1 MIKNKSNQF
10 KNLKMNLNEFR
21 EDEIRIKG
29 VNFNP
34 SYSLYRAAANYIDF
48 KKKAKDRIEDA
59 IESEKPIF
67 CVIPINSIKYF
78 ANFANKS
85 FLESLRR
92 AASLSVN
99 ESAVLL
105 FIPSKKE
112 LVVAPYQTFFVHA
125 PIDKDFVEFPADL
138 VPLYIYKYFIGET
151 KFYSYIYTGTI
162 EPEFITKDITREEIG
177 DFGDMVDY
185 NFISTHHFLGSN
197 KISIINHLKSL
208 IDITVEDHLLNNA
221 LAELY
226 NNTKTAII
234 NEPKTL
240 IIYQKRD
247 GYGCGLIKSKEEYD
261 NKEFKKTI

>member
-1 MIKNKSNQF
+1 
-10 KNLKMNLNEFR
+10 MNLNELK

-29 VNFNP
+29 VNFDP
-34 SYSLYRAAANYIDF
+34 SCSLYRLADNYIAL
-48 KKKAKDRIEDA
+48 KKKAKDRIENA

-67 CVIPINSIKYF
+67 CIIPIHFIKLFAYF
-78 ANFANKS
+78 ANKR

-99 ESAVLL
+99 ECAALL

-112 LVVAPYQTFFVHA
+112 LVVVPYHSFINHTA
-125 PIDKDFVEFPADL
+125 IEKDFIEFPVDL
-138 VPLYIYKYFIGET
+138 VPLYVYKYFIGET
-151 KFYSYIYTGTI
+151 KFHSYIYTGTV
-162 EPEFITKDITREEIG
+162 EPEFISQDITRDEIG

-185 NFISTHHFLGSN
+185 NFIATHYFLGSN

-208 IDITVEDHLLNNA
+208 IDITMEDHLLNNA
-221 LAELY
+221 LVELY
-226 NNTKTAII
+226 TAAKTAII

-240 IIYQKRD
+240 QIFQERD
-247 GYGCGLIKSKEEYD
+247 GYGCMLVKSKEEYD

>member
-1 MIKNKSNQF
+1 
-10 KNLKMNLNEFR
+10 MNLNEFR
-21 EDEIRIKG
+21 EDERRIKG
-29 VNFNP
+29 VNFDP

-48 KKKAKDRIEDA
+48 KKKAKDRIEEA

-92 AASLSVN
+92 AAYLSVN
-99 ESAVLL
+99 ECAVLL

-112 LVVAPYQTFFVHA
+112 LVVIPYHSFFTHA
-125 PIDKDFVEFPADL
+125 AIERDFMEFPTDL
-138 VPLYIYKYFIGET
+138 VPLYVYKYFIGET
-151 KFYSYIYTGTI
+151 KFHSYIYTGTV
-162 EPEFITKDITREEIG
+162 EPEFISQDITREEIG

-185 NFISTHHFLGSN
+185 NFIATHYFLGNN

-208 IDITVEDHLLNNA
+208 IDITIEDHLLNNA
-221 LAELY
+221 LVELY
-226 NNTKTAII
+226 TATKTAII

-240 IIYQKRD
+240 QIFQKRD
-247 GYGCGLIKSKEEYD
+247 GYGCMLVKSKEEYD